1 MVSFY
6 YYNQNPSGFSFL
18 VQIIYL
24 CYFNLA
30 GITKFKCEWK
40 NEENSGCS
48 SKTIVQMAFYFRTL
62 ITGHLNN
69 GGLNVHEYIFPQ
81 GS

>member
-1 MVSFY
+1 MASFY
-6 YYNQNPSGFSFL
+6 YYDQNPSGFSFL

-48 SKTIVQMAFYFRTL
+48 SKMMPLCKLPF
-62 ITGHLNN
+62 NS
-69 GGLNVHEYIFPQ
+69 GLWLLAT
-81 GS
+81 